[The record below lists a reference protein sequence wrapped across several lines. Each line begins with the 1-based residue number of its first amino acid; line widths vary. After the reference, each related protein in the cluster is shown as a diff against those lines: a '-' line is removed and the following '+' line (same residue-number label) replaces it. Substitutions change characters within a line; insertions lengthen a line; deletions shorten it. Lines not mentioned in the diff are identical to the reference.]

1 MGLPFFLCDLMIKR
15 RCRRLV
21 YFGCMNEVLGIIDGV
36 ARFAALLGGAL
47 AAVFF
52 CWSGFLWMTA
62 MGDPQK
68 MAQARGS
75 LIGAAIGLIIVGV
88 SFAAPRAISEMV
100 IEPAGGIA
108 IGTIR
113 GTNCDGVLRQ
123 QMVVQRSADR
133 AEEFNFLVKH
143 IQAQRDECRVG
154 IWSPVVHSGTSTC
167 AVSGE
172 IGGMQVPR
180 GLMTSGGG
188 GSVRNKSGRDARN
201 NILVYWSIPA
211 DGTPSDGSSC
221 WLYRSDFNAWSE
233 GY

>member
-1 MGLPFFLCDLMIKR
+1 
-15 RCRRLV
+15 
-21 YFGCMNEVLGIIDGV
+21 MNEVLGIIDGV

-75 LIGAAIGLIIVGV
+75 LIGAAIGLVIVGV

-108 IGTIR
+108 VGNVR

-123 QMVVQRSADR
+123 QMVVQRAADR
-133 AEEFNFLVKH
+133 HEEFNFLISH
-143 IQAQRDECRVG
+143 IQAQRDECRRE
-154 IWSPVVHSGTSTC
+154 IWSPVVLGAPAPTQYCVEASE
-167 AVSGE
+167 V
-172 IGGMQVPR
+172 GGMQVPP
-180 GLMTSGGG
+180 GLKTGGTGG

-201 NILVYWSIPA
+201 NIIIFWHWAGLVGGVQGS
-211 DGTPSDGSSC
+211 PSDGSVC

-233 GY
+233 AYPN